1 MVLKEHGEIESESDK
16 SMEDDVPPLKDCSDV
31 EYQVDKGILVIRR
44 SLSVKINDDD
54 MKQQRENIF
63 HTRCHISNKVCSMII
78 NSESYVNVANV
89 TLVRKLNLNTS
100 KHEIL
105 YRLQ

>member
-1 MVLKEHGEIESESDK
+1 M
-16 SMEDDVPPLKDCSDV
+16 
-31 EYQVDKGILVIRR
+31 IRR

-54 MKQQRENIF
+54 MKQQKENIF

-78 NSESYVNVANV
+78 NSESCVTVVSV
-89 TLVRKLNLNTS
+89 TLVRKTNLNTI

>member
-1 MVLKEHGEIESESDK
+1 MVLREHGKIEYESDK

-31 EYQVDKGILVIRR
+31 EYQVDKEILVIRR
-44 SLSVKINDDD
+44 SFSVKINDDD
-54 MKQQRENIF
+54 MKQQKENIF
-63 HTRCHISNKVCSMII
+63 HTRCHISNKVYSMII
-78 NSESYVNVANV
+78 NSESCANVAIV
-89 TLVRKLNLNTS
+89 TLVRKLNLNTI